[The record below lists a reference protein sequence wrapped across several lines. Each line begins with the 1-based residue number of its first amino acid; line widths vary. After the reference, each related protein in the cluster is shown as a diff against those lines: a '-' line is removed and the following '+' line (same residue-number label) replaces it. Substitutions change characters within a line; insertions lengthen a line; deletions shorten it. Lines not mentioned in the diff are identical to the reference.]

1 MIKRILFS
9 IGAIGFLIGGASSLA
24 HAENFQQSE
33 EPIIKPP
40 VEEQKLRE
48 AKIDTESLEIGPYY
62 GLYALDGFGT
72 SSVYGI
78 RLAYHLT
85 EDVFFEGTYG
95 ITRFNQDTFRNL
107 TGRSLVTDE
116 KITYWNAGAGYNL
129 LPGQTFLTRKK
140 TLNSTIY
147 LLGGL
152 GQTQIDGQAHFTFD
166 AGTGYK
172 IYIVDWFEFRMEL
185 RAHILQADITGENKV
200 MKNIEGTAAFAV
212 FF

>member
-1 MIKRILFS
+1 MKKRILIA
-9 IGAIGFLIGGASSLA
+9 IGAIGFLIGGVSSFA
-24 HAENFQQSE
+24 HAENFPQSE

-40 VEEQKLRE
+40 VEEQKLKE
-48 AKIDTESLEIGPYY
+48 AKIDTEWLEMGPYY
-62 GLYALDGFGT
+62 GLYALAGFGT
-72 SSVYGI
+72 SSVYGF

-95 ITRFNQDTFRNL
+95 ITQFDQETFRSL
-107 TGRSLVTDE
+107 TGRLLVNDE
-116 KITYWNAGAGYNL
+116 KITYWNAAAGYNL

-172 IYIVDWFEFRMEL
+172 IYIVDWFEFRMEM
-185 RAHILQADITGENKV
+185 REHILQTDITGENKT
-200 MKNIEGTAAFAV
+200 MKNIEGTAALAV